1 MKVTPSFAV
10 FGNPIGHSKSPRIHA
25 LFARQT
31 GIDHTYGTVLAPQEA
46 FEETLRSFFE
56 NGALGANITVP
67 FKERAFAESDELTER
82 AAMSGAV
89 NTLKKFEDG
98 RLLGDNTDGIGMLND
113 LERLALLK
121 RGDRVLLIGAGGAAR
136 GVILPL
142 LYYGCPVV
150 VTNRTFERAQHLRH
164 IFEKK
169 GNIRAIALAD
179 LADESFD
186 LIINATASGIK
197 GQIPEIPESVL
208 TTQTRVYD
216 MFYQSGL
223 TPFITWAK
231 NNGVTHYADG
241 LGMLVGQAAHAFY
254 LWHGVMPQIEPVLE
268 ELKKDLL
275 G

>member
-150 VTNRTFERAQHLRH
+150 VTNRTFERAQHLSH

-169 GNIRAIALAD
+169 GDIRAIALAD

>member
-98 RLLGDNTDGIGMLND
+98 RLLGDNPDGIGMLND

-136 GVILPL
+136 G
-142 LYYGCPVV
+142 
-150 VTNRTFERAQHLRH
+150 
-164 IFEKK
+164 
-169 GNIRAIALAD
+169 
-179 LADESFD
+179 
-186 LIINATASGIK
+186 
-197 GQIPEIPESVL
+197 
-208 TTQTRVYD
+208 
-216 MFYQSGL
+216 
-223 TPFITWAK
+223 
-231 NNGVTHYADG
+231 
-241 LGMLVGQAAHAFY
+241 
-254 LWHGVMPQIEPVLE
+254 
-268 ELKKDLL
+268 
-275 G
+275 

>member
-31 GIDHTYGTVLAPQEA
+31 GIDHTYGTVLAPQEE
-46 FEETLRSFFE
+46 FEETLRSFFD

-98 RLLGDNTDGIGMLND
+98 RLLGDNTDGIGMLSD

-121 RGDRVLLIGAGGAAR
+121 PGDRVLLIGAGGAAR

-142 LYYGCPVV
+142 LSYGCPVV
-150 VTNRTFERAQHLRH
+150 VTNRTFERALHLSH

-169 GNIRAIALAD
+169 GDIRSIALAD

-197 GQIPEIPESVL
+197 GEIPMLPESVL
-208 TTQTRVYD
+208 TRQTRVYD
-216 MFYQSGL
+216 MYYQAGL
-223 TPFITWAK
+223 TPFISWAK
-231 NNGVTHYADG
+231 NNGVIHYADG

-268 ELKKDLL
+268 QLKKDLL
-275 G
+275 V